1 AMHFWVVPA
10 KAIAIAKE
18 SYSFLVL
25 KFESVLGGRRR
36 QCEGDKEE
44 GREIEIGLWMQKIWV

>member
-1 AMHFWVVPA
+1 MHFWVVPA
-10 KAIAIAKE
+10 KAMVIAKE

-44 GREIEIGLWMQKIWV
+44 GREIEVGLWM